1 MKLVLTLCLAL
12 LPLHALANISARSW
26 LVADEN
32 LVVQDGKNYQQVR
45 SIASLTKLLTVMA
58 AINDGTAR
66 PELVDLAMVRSSNLA
81 ADQLCRNHSQGYR
94 GCIRAMNQLAQRI
107 GAHSTVLTD
116 ATGLSPGNR
125 STAKDIAR
133 IVLEARRY
141 PAIVDASNKHHIWY
155 NRRAHLNTNPLA
167 SHYNTVVGKTGWT
180 LRAGGCIAV
189 LVDGRIYVLLGSRD
203 THSRVRELRELL
215 ARYSHPAI
223 ES

>member
-1 MKLVLTLCLAL
+1 MKIVLTLCLAL

-45 SIASLTKLLTVMA
+45 SIASLTKLLTVMVA
-58 AINDGTAR
+58 LNDGTAR
-66 PELVDLAMVRSSNLA
+66 ADLVDMAMVRSSNLA
-81 ADQLCRNHSQGYR
+81 ADQLCRNHSRGYQ
-94 GCIRAMNQLAQRI
+94 GCIRAMNQLAQHI

-133 IVLEARRY
+133 IVLEARNY
-141 PAIVDASNKHHIWY
+141 PAIVAASNKHHVWH

-189 LVDGRIYVLLGSRD
+189 LVDGRIYVLLGSNN
-203 THSRVRELRELL
+203 TQTRVRELQELL
-215 ARYSHPAI
+215 ARYNRPTI